1 MDGNLQCQCEHNTT
15 GQDCQRCKKGF
26 KTKTWKSGSYLP
38 TPNGSPNSCE
48 SNTQRDLTSLGQK
61 HLNTHRSREE
71 SLTVG
76 IKGSPV
82 CKYQVLVNLINPF
95 DHILLHNETE
105 LMISKI
111 IPHYRTLTSKPLTP
125 KSPHYFQGSEFL

>member
-1 MDGNLQCQCEHNTT
+1 MKSFRSAGLITELLKPNVCSSFSFRCKCNLHASQCLYVDGNLQCQCEHNTT

-26 KTKTWKSGSYLP
+26 KTKTWKSGSYSP

-76 IKGSPV
+76 IRVSSV
-82 CKYQVLVNLINPF
+82 Q
-95 DHILLHNETE
+95 
-105 LMISKI
+105 ISGPRESDQSI
-111 IPHYRTLTSKPLTP
+111 
-125 KSPHYFQGSEFL
+125 